1 MNIEA
6 FLPEISDLIEYGTLE
21 PWLDGRYRIKKDD
34 CKAVILTT
42 YFDERLVQVLTAFKI
57 DK

>member
-6 FLPEISDLIEYGTLE
+6 FLPKISDLIEYGTLE
-21 PWLDGRYRIKKDD
+21 PWLDGRYRIKKAD

-42 YFDERLVQVLTAFKI
+42 YFDERLVQALTAFKI